1 MMENLIDQIL
11 DKLMSHYQVSTISQL
26 AQKMEISQQTISAW
40 KSRNSITAIKKRCR
54 ELGVYEEIFRD
65 INVQSIHTVNGG
77 QVAQTVKRN
86 QVSSESDFKDI
97 DPATLELLKEAY
109 KKARENNQVTEF
121 RIHIMSF

>member
-1 MMENLIDQIL
+1 MENPIDQIL
-11 DKLMSHYQVSTISQL
+11 DKLMSHYQVSTISHL

-77 QVAQTVKRN
+77 QVAQTVKRD
-86 QVSSESDFKDI
+86 QISSESDFKDI
-97 DPATLELLKEAY
+97 DPATLELIKEAY
-109 KKARENNQVTEF
+109 MKAKNDNRLKEF
-121 RIHIMSF
+121 RIHMMSF